1 MAADDERQQGPVVE
15 TVAPED
21 HLHDDDRQ
29 EETTDDDQ
37 LPAEEEEHEEE
48 AECRVCRGPAEEEY
62 VHIMNQERKRLV
74 SF

>member
-29 EETTDDDQ
+29 EETTDDDR
-37 LPAEEEEHEEE
+37 LPAEEEEE

-62 VHIMNQERKRLV
+62 VHIMNQDRFILI
-74 SF
+74 